1 MHHHMVHG
9 LPQKQDTMPANGSQ
23 TPYQGSLPP
32 FPFHH
37 SKKQPTM
44 RIAITERLI
53 NKMLFMI
60 NMEHSTSY
68 TPSQIQSYTFDKNGV
83 ELFINNLTFFLK
95 YSEL

>member
-1 MHHHMVHG
+1 
-9 LPQKQDTMPANGSQ
+9 
-23 TPYQGSLPP
+23 
-32 FPFHH
+32 
-37 SKKQPTM
+37 M
-44 RIAITERLI
+44 RIAITEGLI
-53 NKMLFMI
+53 NKMLLMI